1 MRLEFTRVRFNYPS
15 QVFLKKDSFSTLSAS
30 KTQVFFL
37 ADRKHENNHQEI
49 GSHLNPWS
57 FFIFSTIS
65 SFKASAKAWLIG
77 NPFLAKSMAGLT
89 RSSQL
94 NLPCS
99 FQAWYWP
106 RTSPGTAIARP
117 PGKKTLWIQHQP
129 ASKPSFVRRR
139 ERAVMARAP
148 TKISPPKSSRG
159 SFRARLICAGSLLF
173 FFLFKHSRSKNL
185 RGTRAEAPLFY
196 H

>member
-1 MRLEFTRVRFNYPS
+1 MRLEFTRVQFNYPS
-15 QVFLKKDSFSTLSAS
+15 QVFMKKEYPIRLKEPG
-30 KTQVFFL
+30 VFFL
-37 ADRKHENNHQEI
+37 AERKHENNHQEI
-49 GSHLNPWS
+49 DSHLNPLS
-57 FFIFSTIS
+57 FFIFSTMS

-77 NPFLAKSMAGLT
+77 NPFLAKSMAGWT

-99 FQAWYWP
+99 FHAWCWP

-117 PGKKTLWIQHQP
+117 PGKKRCEFNTKLR
-129 ASKPSFVRRR
+129 ASLHLCDEGSEPWWHGRQQKSLRPNLL
-139 ERAVMARAP
+139 AAR
-148 TKISPPKSSRG
+148 
-159 SFRARLICAGSLLF
+159 FCARLICAGSLLF